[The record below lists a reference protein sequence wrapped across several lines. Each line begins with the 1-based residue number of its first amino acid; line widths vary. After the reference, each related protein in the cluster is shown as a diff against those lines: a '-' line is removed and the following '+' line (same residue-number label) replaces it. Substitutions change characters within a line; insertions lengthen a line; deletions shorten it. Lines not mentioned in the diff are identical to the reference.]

1 MRHDAVCVSVKK
13 RVVCASSS
21 IAGMSEYHVIFDL
34 CFQILKLTICQ
45 IIKIFETNQSVPL
58 LLREVLSFFL
68 EKSYKCNWLKDSDIS
83 QPLLKSISVLISIE
97 MLKIG
102 VSINFFVNWFA

>member
-45 IIKIFETNQSVPL
+45 IIKTFETNQSVPL
-58 LLREVLSFFL
+58 LLREGLSFFEKNLTNVIGL
-68 EKSYKCNWLKDSDIS
+68 EIATYRNLYLKVYRCLFRLKC
-83 QPLLKSISVLISIE
+83 
-97 MLKIG
+97 
-102 VSINFFVNWFA
+102 